1 MFEKILVPVDG
12 SETSWRA
19 LAEAKELAEA
29 FKGELLVVNVIQPY
43 NNSAMLVVPLDQAT
57 ISQGNEELTKI
68 GNSVLDT
75 AKEKLKDFKGKAEFD
90 LEVGHPSERVLAVC
104 KEKKCTAIVIG
115 SRGLSGIAE
124 FFLGSVSSKVSQYA
138 DVPVLIVKLREYKLL
153 QRRSLYDQQNPG
165 SCRRFEDCAPCPG
178 ICHGDR
184 RQIRV
189 GNHCHQYR
197 CAL

>member
-75 AKEKLKDFKGKAEFD
+75 AKEKLKGFKGTASSD

-138 DVPVLIVKLREYKLL
+138 DVPVLIVK
-153 QRRSLYDQQNPG
+153 
-165 SCRRFEDCAPCPG
+165 
-178 ICHGDR
+178 
-184 RQIRV
+184 
-189 GNHCHQYR
+189 
-197 CAL
+197 